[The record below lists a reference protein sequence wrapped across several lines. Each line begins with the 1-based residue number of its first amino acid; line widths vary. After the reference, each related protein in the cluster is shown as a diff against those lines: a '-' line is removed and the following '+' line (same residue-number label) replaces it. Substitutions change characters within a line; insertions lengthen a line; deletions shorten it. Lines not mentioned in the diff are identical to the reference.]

1 MTAGQQLL
9 TSPKAKT
16 SPTSTHLYVKVYLS
30 LDSRLLRTWQYRDLQ
45 LGRLNQKRRGR
56 RSRIQLDSTSKPKR
70 NQNPPTLSAAATRPK
85 RNQTKAPSAVAS
97 LPTTETSSGLPS
109 PAWPVETIETHA
121 EDTIRPDAI
130 IELQSIQDGNPAEIR
145 GGDLDPHNDIDSPL
159 ENHDEMISETP
170 KDTENDGDI
179 DQFETICWDAS
190 VRPLS
195 PSILDFDIEAEL
207 KSLPEFEKLPESPP
221 RCQNM
226 SPEKPQRN
234 TQVTA
239 ARRYLGEWANG
250 FLLHPLGQKK
260 EEFFFSHF
268 DLPLRH
274 RR

>member
-30 LDSRLLRTWQYRDLQ
+30 LDSTLLRIWQYRDLQ

-56 RSRIQLDSTSKPKR
+56 RSKIQLDSTSKPKR

-85 RNQTKAPSAVAS
+85 RNQTKAPSAAAS

-121 EDTIRPDAI
+121 EDTIRLDAI
-130 IELQSIQDGNPAEIR
+130 VELQSIQDSNPAEIR
-145 GGDLDPHNDIDSPL
+145 GGDLDPHNNIDPPL
-159 ENHDEMISETP
+159 ENHDEIISETP

-179 DQFETICWDAS
+179 DQFETICWDSS

-207 KSLPEFEKLPESPP
+207 KSLPDFEKLPGSPP
-221 RCQNM
+221 RCQDM
-226 SPEKPQRN
+226 TPVKPQRN

-268 DLPLRH
+268 NLPLRH